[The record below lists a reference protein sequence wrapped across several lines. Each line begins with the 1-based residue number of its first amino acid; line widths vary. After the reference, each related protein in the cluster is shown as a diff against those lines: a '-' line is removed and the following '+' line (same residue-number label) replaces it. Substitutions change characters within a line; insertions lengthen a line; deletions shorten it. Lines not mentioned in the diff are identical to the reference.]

1 MLIQQVDR
9 FCLQLA
15 SLRASGDFEELKNL
29 QQGCDDFL
37 RRNLPV
43 PVDSPDFGP
52 ELLRV
57 MEQLL
62 EQYRLA
68 MEAVVSARQE
78 LEIQLQSAGR
88 SRAQTNQYLTVASHP
103 PR

>member
-1 MLIQQVDR
+1 MLIEQVER
-9 FCLQLA
+9 FCLQLGM
-15 SLRASGDFEELKNL
+15 LRAASDFEQLQKL
-29 QQGCDDFL
+29 QQECDHFL
-37 RRNLPV
+37 RRYLPV

-68 MEAVVSARQE
+68 MEAVVAARQE
-78 LEIQLQSAGR
+78 LETQLQSAGR
-88 SRAQTNQYLTVASHP
+88 SRAQTNQYLAVASHL